1 MSNYLRVLSAAANR
15 RAADGGGDASSAAVS
30 LSIPEAV
37 SEDGVTYYVVRV
49 DVDTVNWTVRH
60 RFKDFAELHEVLVDS
75 AVGIAKDSLPEKRR
89 IGNRHPDFVMQRR

>member
-1 MSNYLRVLSAAANR
+1 MSNYLRVLSAAANQ
-15 RAADGGGDASSAAVS
+15 RAADGERDVSSTAVS

-60 RFKDFAELHEVLVDS
+60 RFKDFAELHEVLANLRS
-75 AVGIAKDSLPEKRR
+75 QLPVLGSPQGPR
-89 IGNRHPDFVMQRR
+89 